1 MSISLNEIVNVN
13 VSVAGATSFDEN
25 NFNSAMIIIP
35 YDSAHTGGAGEH
47 GSWSNAKEVIDTL
60 VSSFGYPS
68 SSTLVNKCTN
78 FFAQSDVPTKLHYC
92 CMLQNE
98 TYLEAFNRARALED
112 CQFYYVMFADYP
124 SGDSLTSTIIAVAGA
139 VEASEIPTVYIFE
152 NSNVD
157 YSALKEAPY
166 NRTFGFV
173 KRADS
178 LRDEGTDVAVAGLL
192 CGLNTLKNNSAY
204 TATYK
209 TLKGI
214 SSVEVSSSD
223 LLASNKNAYAKFS
236 RGYSFIYPGK
246 SSGGFYFDEIFLMD
260 VAKTL
265 IQNSVLSTLVGS
277 KKVPLTEDGVGSII
291 SAVANACDQLNRIGL
306 ISSGIWSAAPYA
318 GLQTGDAIENGYNV
332 DAGSVND
339 LTSAQRLE
347 RACPDIYVALLSSSA
362 IHYVGINVVVER

>member
-13 VSVAGATSFDEN
+13 VSVAGATNFDEN

-35 YDSAHTGGAGEH
+35 YEVGHESIAGASGGWG
-47 GSWSNAKEVIDTL
+47 NAKEVMTQL
-60 VSSFGYPS
+60 VEDYGYSADSP
-68 SSTLVNKCTN
+68 LVVKCVN
-78 FFAQSDVPTKLHYC
+78 FFAQSDNDTRLYYYGMAK
-92 CMLQNE
+92 NE
-98 TYLEAFNRARALED
+98 SYLEAFNHARSYEEYP
-112 CQFYYVMFADYP
+112 FYYVMFAKYP
-124 SGDSLTSTIIAVAGA
+124 TGDELTSTIVSIAAA
-139 VEASEIPTVYIFE
+139 VESSEIPTVYIFE
-152 NSNVD
+152 SSNVD
-157 YSALKEAPY
+157 YSALKNAPY
-166 NRTFGFV
+166 NRTFGFMEYTT
-173 KRADS
+173 
-178 LRDEGTDVAVAGLL
+178 DEGADVAVAGLL

-214 SSVEVSSSD
+214 TPINVESTE
-223 LLASNKNAYAKFS
+223 LTNFNKNAYAKFS

-265 IQNSVLSTLVGS
+265 IQNSVLSTVVGS
-277 KKVPLTEDGVGSII
+277 KKIPLTDDGVGSIV
-291 SAVANACDQLNRIGL
+291 SAVANACDRLNRIGL
-306 ISSGIWSAAPYA
+306 ISSGIWSASPYA
-318 GLQTGDAIENGYNV
+318 GLQTGDAIENGYNI

-339 LTSAQRLE
+339 LTPAQRLE

>member
-13 VSVAGATSFDEN
+13 VSVAAAASFDEN

-35 YDSAHTGGAGEH
+35 YDSAHTSNTGVH
-47 GSWSNAKEVIDTL
+47 GSWSNAKEVIETL

-68 SSTLVNKCTN
+68 SSILVNKCTK
-78 FFAQSDVPTKLHYC
+78 FFAQSDAPTKLHYC
-92 CMLQNE
+92 CMLQRE
-98 TYLEAFNRARALED
+98 TYIEAFNRARALED
-112 CQFYYVMFADYP
+112 CPFYYLMFSDYP
-124 SGDSLTSTIIAVAGA
+124 SGDLLMSTISSVAAA

-152 NSNVD
+152 SSDVD

-173 KRADS
+173 KRAGN
-178 LRDEGTDVAVAGLL
+178 LPDEGTDVAVAGLL

-209 TLKGI
+209 TLKGV
-214 SSVEVSSSD
+214 SSVEINSSD
-223 LLASNKNAYAKFS
+223 LLASNKNAYAKFN

-246 SSGGFYFDEIFLMD
+246 SSGGFYFDEILLMD
-260 VAKTL
+260 VAKVL

-291 SAVANACDQLNRIGL
+291 SAVANACDQLNRIGF
-306 ISSGIWSAAPYA
+306 ISSGIWAASPYA
-318 GLQTGDAIENGYNV
+318 GLQTGDAVENGYNIDV
-332 DAGSVND
+332 GSVND
-339 LTSAQRLE
+339 LTPAQRLD